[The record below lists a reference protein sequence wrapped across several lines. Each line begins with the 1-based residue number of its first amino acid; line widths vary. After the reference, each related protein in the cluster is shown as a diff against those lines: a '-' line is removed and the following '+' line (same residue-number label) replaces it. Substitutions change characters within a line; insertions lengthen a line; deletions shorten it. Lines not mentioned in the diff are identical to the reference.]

1 MASASRSMCFKERK
15 AKRSE
20 EIFTGGWKL
29 CGREQTISTYSCEVA
44 LRGCTQVGEKRCR
57 EGEEKE
63 TLGRGGGGG
72 GEKGEMQQGDSDG

>member
-1 MASASRSMCFKERK
+1 M
-15 AKRSE
+15 
-20 EIFTGGWKL
+20 
-29 CGREQTISTYSCEVA
+29 
-44 LRGCTQVGEKRCR
+44 GEKRCR